1 MPAPFRVKLSIII
14 PAYNEEKLI
23 ASSLSSIQKALV
35 PAVRLGYDPELIV
48 VDNNSDDRTAELAA
62 QFGARVVFEPIHQI
76 SRVRNAG
83 ASAANG
89 DWLIF
94 IDADCWPEAALIN
107 DVLDCIRDQGVM
119 GGGSVLK
126 MEDMPFLFNLMI
138 GLWNGLSR
146 IFRWAAGS
154 FIFCRADAF
163 RDIGGFSLEYFVAE
177 EIDFSVRAKR
187 WARERG
193 KRFTI
198 LHRHPLMTS
207 GRKFHLYSRGER
219 FRTLWDLLLRPRR
232 FMRDRRLC
240 YLWYDGRR

>member
-23 ASSLSSIQKALV
+23 ASSLSSIQKALA
-35 PAVRLGYDPELIV
+35 PAIRLGYDPELIV

-62 QFGARVVFEPIHQI
+62 RFGARVVFEPIHQI

-83 ASAANG
+83 AGAAKG

-146 IFRWAAGS
+146 LFRWAAGS

-207 GRKFHLYSRGER
+207 GRKFHLYSRSER
-219 FRTLWDLLLRPRR
+219 FGTLWELLRHPRR